1 MPQATPTPQPPSLRR
16 ENNEIS
22 VAYRQLRALEALPLY
37 QLPAE
42 LVLLL
47 LKNLTFKDYPAFISA
62 TLPLL
67 RRRNI
72 VHNMSTERLRSL
84 LIRRRHGLF
93 MTDPSLQDRRTN
105 GLSLSETVDRALVPN
120 MCAMALRWRGIGF
133 DGLPNELKGLIIQS
147 LGPIDKITLVL
158 AWHRFP
164 DSDIESMTHEEIP
177 PF

>member
-1 MPQATPTPQPPSLRR
+1 MSQATPAPQPPSPRR
-16 ENNEIS
+16 ENNGPS
-22 VAYRQLRALEALPLY
+22 VEYRQLRALEALPLY

-47 LKNLTFKDYPAFISA
+47 LSNLTFKDYPAFISA

-72 VHNMSTERLRSL
+72 VQNMSTERLRSL

-93 MTDPSLQDRRTN
+93 TTAPSLEDRRTN
-105 GLSLSETVDRALVPN
+105 GLSLSENVDRALVPK
-120 MCAMALRWRGIGF
+120 MCAMALRWRGVGF
-133 DGLPNELKGLIIQS
+133 DGLPNELKGLIIQN
-147 LGPIDKITLVL
+147 LGPIDKITIVL

-164 DSDIESMTHEEIP
+164 DRDIESMTHEILP
-177 PF
+177 C